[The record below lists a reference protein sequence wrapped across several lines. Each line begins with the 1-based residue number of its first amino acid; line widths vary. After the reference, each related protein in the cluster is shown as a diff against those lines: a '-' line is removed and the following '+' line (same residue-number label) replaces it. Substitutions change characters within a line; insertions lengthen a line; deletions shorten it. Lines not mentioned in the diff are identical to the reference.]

1 MAAAERAITR
11 AGDAIGDMA
20 YFSARDAQPAQVC
33 REAVLAAD
41 VYVALV
47 GFRYGSPVAD
57 RPELSYTELEFEVA
71 SEAGLPRLVLLL
83 GEESEGPRD
92 LFVDVRHAARQEAF
106 RARLTDSGLTIA
118 TFTTPEG
125 LSEALSAALRD
136 LPQADPGG
144 MTAGRVWNVPARS
157 AKFTGRDDLLAELR
171 ESLQLGGATVVR
183 ALHGMG
189 GIGKTAVAIE
199 YAHRWGEDYD
209 VVWWVPSE
217 ESALIPDRLA
227 QLAHTLDLADP
238 TDTVASAVSSLLGAL
253 RGRQRWLLIYD
264 NAEDPR
270 ALTDYLPGGRGHVLI
285 TSRNPNWRE
294 LATPVSVDV
303 FDRQESISLL
313 RQWVARLSE
322 LDANRIAVA
331 LEDLPLAVHQAAA
344 YLAETGCTVQG
355 YLELLASRAADVLTQ
370 GAPVTYPASLTASWQ
385 VAFERLAA
393 DEPAALDLLGLAAQL
408 APEPI
413 PYTLFTAHTDRLP
426 EPLATAAG
434 DPLAFAGLTRLL
446 RRRAL
451 ARISA
456 DNLQVHRLVQAILR
470 NRPGSGTDT
479 EKLAAALAL
488 LRGAVPDDPWNN
500 PAGWLTWRQLLP
512 HVLAATDTGR
522 ELDSASSVDA
532 SWLLSRAGVYLQSR
546 GEPRPARPL
555 VERAFELNQRLLGE
569 DHPETLRSAHN
580 LAGDLS
586 ALGQFERARQL
597 DEDTLARR
605 RRVLGEDHPDTLESA
620 NNLALDLRA
629 LGQFEQ
635 ARQLDEDTLA
645 RRRRVLGED
654 HPDVLGSAH
663 NLARDLPALG
673 EYERARHLHEE
684 TLARRRRVLGEDHP
698 ETLRSVSNLAGHLY
712 TLGQF
717 ERARQLDEETLAR
730 RRRVLG
736 EDHPDV
742 LGSAHNLAR
751 DLHALGEYEWARQ
764 IEDRI
769 RSQRES

>member
-1 MAAAERAITR
+1 MSRPRRVFLSHTSELRRLPVDGSFVAAAERAIAR
-11 AGDAIGDMA
+11 AGDASYDMA

-33 REAVLAAD
+33 RDAVLAAD
-41 VYVALV
+41 VYVAVV

-144 MTAGRVWNVPARS
+144 MTVGRVWNVPARS
-157 AKFTGRDDLLAELR
+157 ARFTGRDDLLAELR
-171 ESLQLGGATVVR
+171 ESLQSGGATVVR

-199 YAHRWGEDYD
+199 Y
-209 VVWWVPSE
+209 
-217 ESALIPDRLA
+217 ALIPDRLA

-270 ALTDYLPGGRGHVLI
+270 ALTEYLPGGKGHVLI
-285 TSRNPNWRE
+285 TSRNPNWHE

-322 LDANRIAVA
+322 LDASRIAAA

-344 YLAETGCTVQG
+344 YLAETGCAVQE

-370 GAPVTYPASLTASWQ
+370 GTPVTYSASLAASWQ

-393 DEPAALDLLGLAAQL
+393 DEPAALDLLSLAAQL

-413 PYTLFTAHTDRLP
+413 PYTLFTAHPDRLP

-456 DNLQVHRLVQAILR
+456 DNLQLHRLVQAILR

-522 ELDSASSVDA
+522 GLDSASSVDA

-580 LAGDLS
+580 LAGDLHALGQFERARQLDEGTLARRRRVLS
-586 ALGQFERARQL
+586 EDHPETLESANNLAGDLHALGQFERARQL

-605 RRVLGEDHPDTLESA
+605 RRV
-620 NNLALDLRA
+620 
-629 LGQFEQ
+629 
-635 ARQLDEDTLA
+635 
-645 RRRRVLGED
+645 
-654 HPDVLGSAH
+654 
-663 NLARDLPALG
+663 
-673 EYERARHLHEE
+673 
-684 TLARRRRVLGEDHP
+684 
-698 ETLRSVSNLAGHLY
+698 
-712 TLGQF
+712 
-717 ERARQLDEETLAR
+717 
-730 RRRVLG
+730 
-736 EDHPDV
+736 
-742 LGSAHNLAR
+742 
-751 DLHALGEYEWARQ
+751 
-764 IEDRI
+764 
-769 RSQRES
+769 